1 MADNK
6 NSGASNILR
15 KILFGILGLLVVGL
29 VIAYLVFNFTYS
41 EGSRAGV
48 LMKFSKRGYVFK
60 TYEGE
65 LNVGG
70 VGNIANTAQVN
81 QVWDFSVKDHGF
93 ADTLHQYEG
102 KRVILF
108 YEQKV
113 KHLPWQGETDYF
125 VNKVQVVNQ

>member
-1 MADNK
+1 MAETK
-6 NSGASNILR
+6 SSGASGVLK
-15 KILFGILGLLVVGL
+15 KILVGIVFLLVLAL
-29 VIAYLVFNFTYS
+29 VITFLVFNFTYS

-65 LNVGG
+65 LNTGG

-81 QVWDFSVKDHGF
+81 QVWNFSVKNQGF
-93 ADTLHQYEG
+93 ADTLHLYEG

-108 YEQKV
+108 YQQKI

-125 VNKVQVVNQ
+125 VNKVQEVK

>member
-1 MADNK
+1 MAENK
-6 NSGASNILR
+6 SSGASGVLK
-15 KILFGILGLLVVGL
+15 KILVGVIFLLVLAL
-29 VIAYLVFNFTYS
+29 VITFLVFNFTYS

-65 LNVGG
+65 LNTGG
-70 VGNIANTAQVN
+70 VGNIANTAQLN
-81 QVWDFSVKDHGF
+81 QVWNFSVKEVGF
-93 ADTLHQYEG
+93 ADTLHLYEG

-108 YEQKV
+108 YQQKM

-125 VNKVQVVNQ
+125 VNKVQEVK

>member
-1 MADNK
+1 MAENK
-6 NSGASNILR
+6 SSGASGVLK
-15 KILFGILGLLVVGL
+15 KILVGIVFLLLLAL
-29 VIAYLVFNFTYS
+29 VITFLVFNFTYS

-65 LNVGG
+65 LNTGG

-81 QVWDFSVKDHGF
+81 QVWYFSVKDNGF
-93 ADTLHQYEG
+93 ADTLHLYEG
-102 KRVILF
+102 KKVILF
-108 YEQKV
+108 YQQKI

-125 VNKVQVVNQ
+125 VNKVQEVK

>member
-1 MADNK
+1 MTENK
-6 NSGASNILR
+6 SSGAAGVLK
-15 KILFGILGLLVVGL
+15 KILVGIIFLLVLAL
-29 VIAYLVFNFTYS
+29 VITFFVFNFTYS

-65 LNVGG
+65 LNTGG
-70 VGNIANTAQVN
+70 VGNIANTAQLN
-81 QVWDFSVKDHGF
+81 QVWVFSVKDVAF
-93 ADTLHQYEG
+93 ADTLHMYEG

-108 YEQKV
+108 YQQKI

-125 VNKVQVVNQ
+125 VNKVQEVK